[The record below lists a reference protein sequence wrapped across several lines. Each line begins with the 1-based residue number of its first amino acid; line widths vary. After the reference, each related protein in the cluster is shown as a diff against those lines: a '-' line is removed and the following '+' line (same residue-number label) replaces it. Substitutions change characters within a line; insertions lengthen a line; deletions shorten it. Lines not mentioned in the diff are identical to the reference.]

1 MPGNIAAS
9 KIEIKANSIAALFRT
24 IDPSPLRDR
33 DLDSDVEEFVISW
46 ARELPKDKPIQIV
59 IHLPAGEAGSEKAQ
73 LLDTLIN
80 GYFADRA
87 EFLTRELREL
97 FRTARYSL
105 AIGLAVLAVCIAAGQ
120 AILGALSSSELAR
133 FLNEGLI
140 ILGWVANWRPI
151 EMILYDWLPLTRRRA
166 LLRRL
171 SIAEV
176 YVATPDMAI
185 QPIPA
190 PATMVVSADS
200 TERPNLVRNR
210 P

>member
-1 MPGNIAAS
+1 MPTNSAAS
-9 KIEIKANSIAALFRT
+9 KIEIKANSVAALFRT

-33 DLDSDVEEFVISW
+33 DLDRDVEEFVISW

-59 IHLPAGEAGSEKAQ
+59 IYLPADEAGSEKAQ

-87 EFLTRELREL
+87 GFLSRELREL

-105 AIGLAVLAVCIAAGQ
+105 AIGMAVLAVCIASGQ
-120 AILGALSSSELAR
+120 AILGALPNSELAR

-185 QPIPA
+185 QPVPA
-190 PATMVVSADS
+190 PAAVKVVADAKGPS
-200 TERPNLVRNR
+200 SRMRNR
-210 P
+210 S